1 MRGADVSDLLAEL
14 HRLLASSGA
23 QADKAQRAAQLIR
36 KVGGYRWVGLYTV
49 GSEEIG
55 VIGWDGPS
63 APACPTF
70 PVTHGLNGAAVASG
84 EPVLVQDVTRDSRYL
99 STLASTRAE
108 MIVPIHGGSEG
119 VVVGTIDVESDRV
132 GSFAEHDRQL
142 LSACAGALA
151 GLWPAAGR

>member
-1 MRGADVSDLLAEL
+1 MGGTDVSDLLGEL
-14 HRLLASSGA
+14 HRILASRGA
-23 QADKAQRAAQLIR
+23 QPDKARRAAQLIR
-36 KVGGYRWVGLYTV
+36 KAGGYRWVGLYAV

-63 APACPTF
+63 APAYPTF

-84 EPVLVQDVTRDSRYL
+84 EPVIVQDVTRDSRYL
-99 STLASTRAE
+99 TTLGSTRAE
-108 MIVPIHGGSEG
+108 MIVPVRVGPEG
-119 VVVGTIDVESDRV
+119 TVVGTLDVESERV

-151 GLWPAAGR
+151 GLWTGAV